1 MLSVRALSLS
11 LGEFSLDSV
20 DLAVVDGEY
29 FIILGPTGAGK
40 TILLETIAGIYTPEA
55 GTISLDDRDIT
66 NTEPKDRGIGMVYQ
80 DYMLFPHLTIEEN
93 IGFGLRQQKADPA
106 RIRDLVSET
115 ADMLGIGHLLGRTPG
130 TLSGGE
136 QQRAAIARAL
146 VLRPRILL
154 LDEPLSALDAATRD
168 RLRRELKSI
177 HRTTGTTVIHI
188 THHFEDIFALA
199 DRVAVMQSGKVVQT
213 GTPDEVFRRPATEFV
228 AAFTGMENVFYGI
241 SRIRSGEA
249 TIDLGAITLRTVSTV
264 EGDVCVGIRPEEV
277 IVSREA
283 FESSAINAFSGTVV
297 EIQQNGIFSRLVVDA
312 GLPFVAVLTRQ
323 SVARLDLAEGERA
336 HITFKA
342 SAVHVFL
349 RGRLPLPP
357 DSPCRL
363 ILLFPLLAP
372 VRRQPG
378 LRLKRYR

>member
-1 MLSVRALSLS
+1 
-11 LGEFSLDSV
+11 
-20 DLAVVDGEY
+20 
-29 FIILGPTGAGK
+29 
-40 TILLETIAGIYTPEA
+40 
-55 GTISLDDRDIT
+55 
-66 NTEPKDRGIGMVYQ
+66 MVYQ

-154 LDEPLSALDAATRD
+154 LDEPLSALDATTRD

-199 DRVAVMQSGKVVQT
+199 DRVAVMQNGKIVQT

-228 AAFTGMENVFYGI
+228 AAFTGMENVFYGV

-249 TIDLGAITLRTVSTV
+249 TIDLGAITLRTVTTV

-336 HITFKA
+336 HIIFKA
-342 SAVHVFL
+342 SAVHVFP
-349 RGRLPLPP
+349 R
-357 DSPCRL
+357 
-363 ILLFPLLAP
+363 
-372 VRRQPG
+372 
-378 LRLKRYR
+378 

>member
-55 GTISLDDRDIT
+55 GTISLDGRDIT

-154 LDEPLSALDAATRD
+154 LDEPLSALDATTRD

-199 DRVAVMQSGKVVQT
+199 DRVAVMQNGKIVQT

-228 AAFTGMENVFYGI
+228 AAFTGMENVFYGV

-249 TIDLGAITLRTVSTV
+249 TIDLGAITLRTVTTV

-312 GLPFVAVLTRQ
+312 GLPLVAVLTRQ

-342 SAVHVFL
+342 SAVHVFP
-349 RGRLPLPP
+349 R
-357 DSPCRL
+357 
-363 ILLFPLLAP
+363 
-372 VRRQPG
+372 
-378 LRLKRYR
+378 